1 MTITQLLVFS
11 KIAEYRSFTKAGQVL
26 NMTQPAV
33 SHAISSLESELDV
46 TLIIR
51 DRKKGILLTEVGK
64 RVLTHVREMLKSQEK
79 IEQEVA
85 AEKGLNVGLIRVGAF
100 ATASTY
106 FLPQIIGSIQNEY
119 PNIEFELYEGTDEQI
134 KKWLESRVIDVG
146 FVVPPVKGMDSLP
159 LYQSKM
165 SVALRKDH
173 PLANQS
179 VIQIQDL
186 KHEPIIICK
195 SSEFPVLDLF
205 EQAQTDLNVK
215 LMVQNANTMLNMVQE
230 GIGLAIMTEIS
241 YLSLPSQVMTREFA
255 PPLWK
260 EIHLAV
266 PSLKGVSHA
275 VQLFIHTTDKLFS
288 RENG

>member
-11 KIAEYRSFTKAGQVL
+11 KIAEYRSFTKAGQAL

-64 RVLTHVREMLKSQEK
+64 RILTHVREMLKSQEK

-85 AEKGLNVGLIRVGAF
+85 AEKGLNIGLIRVGAF

-106 FLPQIIGSIQNEY
+106 FLPRTIGMIRKEY
-119 PNIEFELYEGTDEQI
+119 PNIEFDLYEGTDEQV
-134 KKWLESRVIDVG
+134 KKWLETRIVDVG
-146 FVVPPVKGMDSLP
+146 FVVPPVKNMDSIP

-186 KHEPIIICK
+186 EQEPIIICK
-195 SSEFPVLDLF
+195 SSEFPVLELF
-205 EQAQTDLNVK
+205 EQSQTNLNIK

-241 YLSLPSQVMTREFA
+241 YLSLPTNVVTREFA

-260 EIHLAV
+260 EIYLAV

-275 VQLFIHTTDKLFS
+275 VQLFIDTTEKLFS
-288 RENG
+288 QMNG